1 MLGIDPLAVRA
12 ALAALPTIERDVLVL
27 AQQAGVTYVEVA
39 RRLGIA
45 EGVVHAS
52 MRSGLRSLRAALIDT
67 GAVGLD
73 LAR

>member
-12 ALAALPTIERDVLVL
+12 ALAALPAVERDVLLL

-45 EGVVHAS
+45 EAAVHSS
-52 MRSGLRSLRAALIDT
+52 MRSGLRSLRAALVDA
-67 GAVGLD
+67 GAMGLD